1 MSLPFQAVTFDMD
14 ATFVHDDK
22 SYDHARFERI
32 LSQLEDQG
40 VKVIVSSGN
49 QYECLTNYFPDTKE
63 RLYFVSE
70 NGAHVVYQGQDLV
83 QTTVE
88 QAVADEVIRFL
99 CNDLK
104 LTPSLSGV
112 KHGYVYA
119 KLPAATLKR
128 QQFYFPN
135 HVLVDDYKD
144 LPADRYYQLSF
155 LLDPAKV
162 DEQLAALQDRFGNQ
176 VRITPSGNG
185 SVDVTVPGINKAT
198 ALNDLLSSW
207 GLSGADLIAFG
218 DGGNDAE
225 MLKLA
230 KFGYAMKNAG
240 PVAIAAANHRTALD
254 NNHDGVLAV
263 LEDYL
268 TNQG

>member
-155 LLDPAKV
+155 YWT
-162 DEQLAALQDRFGNQ
+162 QLRLTNNW
-176 VRITPSGNG
+176 P
-185 SVDVTVPGINKAT
+185 P
-198 ALNDLLSSW
+198 
-207 GLSGADLIAFG
+207 
-218 DGGNDAE
+218 
-225 MLKLA
+225 
-230 KFGYAMKNAG
+230 Y
-240 PVAIAAANHRTALD
+240 RTALAIKF
-254 NNHDGVLAV
+254 GLPRVVTAP
-263 LEDYL
+263 L
-268 TNQG
+268 T

>member
-144 LPADRYYQLSF
+144 L
-155 LLDPAKV
+155 
-162 DEQLAALQDRFGNQ
+162 
-176 VRITPSGNG
+176 
-185 SVDVTVPGINKAT
+185 
-198 ALNDLLSSW
+198 LSSW

-240 PVAIAAANHRTALD
+240 PVAIAAANHLTALD

>member
-104 LTPSLSGV
+104 ITPSLSGV

-119 KLPAATLKR
+119 KLPAATLSANNFTSPTTYWSTITR
-128 QQFYFPN
+128 TCRPIATISSPFYWT
-135 HVLVDDYKD
+135 
-144 LPADRYYQLSF
+144 QLR
-155 LLDPAKV
+155 LTNNWP
-162 DEQLAALQDRFGNQ
+162 
-176 VRITPSGNG
+176 P
-185 SVDVTVPGINKAT
+185 
-198 ALNDLLSSW
+198 
-207 GLSGADLIAFG
+207 
-218 DGGNDAE
+218 
-225 MLKLA
+225 
-230 KFGYAMKNAG
+230 Y
-240 PVAIAAANHRTALD
+240 RTALAIKF
-254 NNHDGVLAV
+254 GLPRVVTAP
-263 LEDYL
+263 L
-268 TNQG
+268 T

>member
-1 MSLPFQAVTFDMD
+1 M
-14 ATFVHDDK
+14 
-22 SYDHARFERI
+22 
-32 LSQLEDQG
+32 
-40 VKVIVSSGN
+40 
-49 QYECLTNYFPDTKE
+49 
-63 RLYFVSE
+63 
-70 NGAHVVYQGQDLV
+70 
-83 QTTVE
+83 
-88 QAVADEVIRFL
+88 

-240 PVAIAAANHRTALD
+240 PVAIAAANHLTALD